1 MFIRKKKNKSGSIS
15 VSIIDKSTGKY
26 KLVKTIGSSF
36 DQEQIELMVL
46 KAKQYLENQTQQ
58 QPLFYSQNDNLIESF
73 LSTLTNSQIRTIGP
87 ELVFGS
93 VYEHIG
99 FNKIKEQMF
108 RHLVIARLAYPG
120 SKLKTIDYLLRYQGK
135 YLEISSVYRFLDKL
149 NHKLK
154 ETVEE
159 LSFNHTLKRLNNN
172 ISVVF
177 YDMTT
182 IYFEA
187 SDEDDL
193 RKTGFSKDGKHSHP
207 QIFLGLLV
215 GMDGWPIS
223 YEIYEG
229 NTYEGHTL
237 IPAIQKFEK
246 KFKLNKPII
255 VADSGLLS
263 KNNITALESD
273 SYQYILGSR
282 IKSESSVI
290 KKQMTKSKLEDG
302 KFMTIDKDN
311 GQKLIISY
319 SQKRANKDKHNRERG
334 LKRLEKQIKSG
345 RLTKSNI
352 NNRGYNK
359 YLQMDGEIKISIDY
373 KKYEDDAKWDGLKGY
388 LSNSDLDPKEIIE
401 NYKYLWHIERAFRIS
416 KTDLKIRPIY
426 HRLRSRIEA
435 HICISFAAYSIIK
448 ELERVLKLA
457 GSNLSVSRA
466 ADLTHNLYEL
476 EAQMPESKK
485 IKKFLLKMDKEQ
497 QELIN
502 IIENYSRVSH

>member
-15 VSIIDKSTGKY
+15 VSIIDKSSGSY
-26 KLVKTIGSSF
+26 KVIKTIGSSF
-36 DQEQIELMVL
+36 EQEQIELML
-46 KAKQYLENQTQQ
+46 IKARQYIENLHQQ
-58 QPLFYSQNDNLIESF
+58 QILFYSEKDNQIESF
-73 LSTLTNSQIRTIGP
+73 LSTISNSQIRTVGP
-87 ELVFGS
+87 ELVFGRL
-93 VYEHIG
+93 YDLIG
-99 FNKIKEQMF
+99 FNEIKEQMF

-120 SKLKTIDYLLRYQGK
+120 SKLKTIDYLQRYQGK

-149 NHKLK
+149 NDKLK

-172 ISVVF
+172 IGVVF

-193 RKTGFSKDGKHSHP
+193 RKTGFSKDGKHSNP

-215 GMDGWPIS
+215 GMDGWPIG

-229 NTYEGHTL
+229 NIYEGHTL
-237 IPAIQKFEK
+237 IPTIQKFEK
-246 KFKLNKPII
+246 KFKLNKPIV

-263 KNNITALESD
+263 KNNVAALEKHN
-273 SYQYILGSR
+273 YQYILGSR
-282 IKSESSVI
+282 IKSEPADTKQLITKNKFEDGMFIII
-290 KKQMTKSKLEDG
+290 KK
-302 KFMTIDKDN
+302 DK
-311 GQKLIISY
+311 GQKLLISY
-319 SQKRANKDKHNRERG
+319 SQKRAHKDMHNRQRG
-334 LKRLEKQIKSG
+334 LKRLEKQINAG

-359 YLQMDGEIKISIDY
+359 YLQMNGEIKISIDY
-373 KKYEDDAKWDGLKGY
+373 NKFEDDAKWDGLKGY
-388 LSNSDLDPKEIIE
+388 LTNSDLKPRAIIE
-401 NYKYLWHIERAFRIS
+401 NYKCLWQIEKAFRIS

-426 HRLRSRIEA
+426 HRLRNRIEA

-448 ELERVLKLA
+448 ELEKALKQE

-466 ADLTHNLYEL
+466 AYLTHNIYEL
-476 EAQMPESKK
+476 ETQMPESKK

-497 QELIN
+497 QELIK
-502 IIENYSRVSH
+502 IIEKYSRVSH